1 MPALMKRQLES
12 LSFGVVDET
21 YELQKSIGAIS
32 LVVATLL
39 LGGCDMVLMDQKA
52 PLALNKKS

>member
-1 MPALMKRQLES
+1 MPPLMKRQLES

-32 LVVATLL
+32 LVVAALL
-39 LGGCDMVLMDQKA
+39 LGGCDMVLMDPKGAVGVKQK
-52 PLALNKKS
+52 S